1 MWILTNKYNVKVTI
15 TKLNQYIFSI
25 TIDLLWWVLIIV
37 HNQFK
42 EQTSCP
48 SEDSPSQNCDPN
60 TAGRSND
67 RVRLQNLS
75 ILCTNLVLN
84 EIHM

>member
-1 MWILTNKYNVKVTI
+1 M
-15 TKLNQYIFSI
+15 
-25 TIDLLWWVLIIV
+25 LIIV

-42 EQTSCP
+42 EQKICP

-60 TAGRSND
+60 TAGRSTD